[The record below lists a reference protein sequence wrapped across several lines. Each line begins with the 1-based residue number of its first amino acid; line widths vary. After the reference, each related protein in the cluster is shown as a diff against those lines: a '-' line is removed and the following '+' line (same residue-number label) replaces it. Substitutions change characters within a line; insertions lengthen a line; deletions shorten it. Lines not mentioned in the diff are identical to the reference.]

1 MPITLVRQKKEGGF
15 AFHTLN
21 ATATDYRT
29 AMEEAARVRDE
40 DPDNMDEVEASHAK
54 VVRAIR
60 VQRRLANLQAKGWE
74 IASQDEE
81 EAQEDGEKRKP
92 GRPKG
97 SSKKQKNK
105 NENGSASEEE

>member
-1 MPITLVRQKKEGGF
+1 
-15 AFHTLN
+15 
-21 ATATDYRT
+21 
-29 AMEEAARVRDE
+29 MEEAARVRDE

-97 SSKKQKNK
+97 SGKRSK
-105 NENGSASEEE
+105 NGNGGASDEE